1 MRGNYIEGVSP
12 CLSGITVI
20 NQRGLDLLRGGRQ
33 VTPRL
38 LNIVKQ
44 KRNGFDL
51 ITILVI
57 NLLVP
62 FIH

>member
-12 CLSGITVI
+12 CLSLITVV

-38 LNIVKQ
+38 LNIVQQ